1 MMKKSR
7 SIIGFTLIELLVV
20 IAIIGILA
28 ALLLPALVRARD
40 SAMMAKCQSNMK
52 NLASAYLI
60 YAADNNGW
68 FPCWWFMQATLGGYC
83 GIDETQM
90 QLRGDSQMYI
100 YSRQTEKQGRL
111 DTAEILKRAY
121 ASPEDSGSWDPFT
134 VKEGQDAQ
142 FLNSTVLRC
151 PKDEGR
157 AAVIPYVN
165 QVSGCSYSA
174 PYSLGFHGGL
184 IGPPNSPPSEAGYDW
199 NLLSGATPYTAPP
212 GWTPRHYFTTGRI
225 MDPTQTGL
233 LLETYGW
240 EGAMLN
246 GPCNIWPNANPERY
260 PAIAN
265 QALGMRNS
273 TGPFAVCMTR
283 TQHNAWGRYG
293 SDSYG
298 QLAYRH
304 GGDKWLANIAFLD
317 GHVETVSPK
326 DIFDHVGY
334 GPGYRA
340 GGNPPERGWVWNLEM
355 PGGKTLNWYEQYN
368 YYIRQH

>member
-7 SIIGFTLIELLVV
+7 SMIGFTLIELLVV

-52 NLASAYLI
+52 NLANAYLI

-68 FPCWWFMQATLGGYC
+68 FPSFWMFQATLGGYC
-83 GIDETQM
+83 GIDETQL
-90 QLRGDSQMYI
+90 QQRGDSRNRI

-111 DTAEILKRAY
+111 DTAEIMKRLY
-121 ASPEDSGSWDPFT
+121 GSPEDSGSWRPWT
-134 VKEGQDAQ
+134 VAEGQDAK
-142 FLNSTVLRC
+142 FLCGTVLRC

-157 AAVIPYVN
+157 TAVMPYVN
-165 QVSGCSYSA
+165 QVAGCSYSA
-174 PYSLGFHGGL
+174 PYSLGFLGGL
-184 IGPPNSPPSEAGYDW
+184 IGAGSTPPCPSESGADW
-199 NLLSGATPYTAPP
+199 NALSGSTPTWA
-212 GWTPRHYFTTGRI
+212 RHYFTTGRI

-260 PAIAN
+260 PTVSWN
-265 QALGMRNS
+265 ALGMNVGP
-273 TGPFAVCMTR
+273 GPFAIALTR
-283 TQHNAWGRYG
+283 TQHNAWGQYG

-304 GGDKWLANIAFLD
+304 GGDKYLANAVYLD
-317 GHVETVSPK
+317 GHVDQVGPK
-326 DIFDHVGY
+326 DLFFHSGY
-334 GPGYRA
+334 PADYRA
-340 GGNPPERGWVWNLEM
+340 TGSQAERGWVWFLEL
-355 PGGKTLNWYEQYN
+355 PGGKTPQWYDQYN
-368 YYIRQH
+368 YYARQH